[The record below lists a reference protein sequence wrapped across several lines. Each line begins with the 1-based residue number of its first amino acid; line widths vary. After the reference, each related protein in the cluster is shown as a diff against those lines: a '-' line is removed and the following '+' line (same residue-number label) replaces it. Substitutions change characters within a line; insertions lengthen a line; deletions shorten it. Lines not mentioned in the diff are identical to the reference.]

1 MALVQIDYDA
11 VRSRMQPGD
20 VIAYGGYTWVSEII
34 KWSTRSKVS
43 HLGVILQTRAL
54 SEKSETRFFN
64 LVVESTKW
72 NGFVGVGQ
80 GRLSDRLNSYHG
92 EVWWLP
98 LKPEVRQ
105 SFDEGA
111 FFDFIYGA
119 QYREFDLPQAVQ
131 AAIDFAGR
139 HGSDVHDS
147 FHNQQDLSKFYCSEL
162 VAAALHSAGVV
173 PPVNTSE
180 VTPIDLCQ
188 WSLFQDDY
196 YQLKKYKDDDQP
208 SEIPRYSS
216 LDRALGG
223 G

>member
-1 MALVQIDYDA
+1 MALKQIGYDE
-11 VRSRMQPGD
+11 VRSFMQPGD

-54 SEKSETRFFN
+54 SEKSQTRFFN

-98 LKPEVRQ
+98 LKPQVRQ
-105 SFDEGA
+105 AFDEGT
-111 FFDFIYGA
+111 FFDFIYGS
-119 QYREFDLPQAVQ
+119 QYRPFDLPQAVQ

-147 FHNQQDLSKFYCSEL
+147 FHNQEDLSKFYCSEL
-162 VAAALHSAGVV
+162 VAAALEAAGVV
-173 PPVNTSE
+173 PKVNTSE

-188 WSLFQDDY
+188 WNLFQDDY
-196 YQLKKYKDDDQP
+196 YQLKKAKDEDQAT
-208 SEIPRYSS
+208 EIPRYNS
-216 LDRALGG
+216 LDPGLWVG
-223 G
+223 